1 MRILLAGVAIMLA
14 APFVFA
20 AGPPMRKPLDAGQR
34 SAVLTLMNAADT
46 AQAGGTGEAVPDWE
60 HAVLKSSNGRIY
72 IPFRITLRAPL
83 DIAKSPTMYVR
94 AVSRRDGVARTDE
107 QSTLR
112 QWVIA
117 AVGARALLPE
127 TVVVGPGEMPV
138 GGPGVNSSRRSTQQI
153 AESHT
158 ALELQARAYEREKA
172 QRETARP
179 IFPFEEY
186 YFLDFKGPRA
196 GEGRIVERAL
206 ALLPGEYDLYV
217 GFLDRADKGAVA
229 SIFKQTV
236 KVPDF
241 WNDRLALSSLILV
254 RDVHQLKA
262 PFAAEQQVEHPFA
275 FGQAEVVPVAAPSFT
290 PDDPLSV
297 VYQICNYGAPDSDLR
312 AEYTFYRDGDG
323 GRRLF
328 NRTAPQQL
336 TDADLPPSQPWSNQ
350 AFTMQTV
357 SLKSFPPG
365 RYELEVVVRDRL
377 TQGTASGTVA
387 FTVGV
392 R

>member
-1 MRILLAGVAIMLA
+1 MRMRSLLAGVAIMLA

-34 SAVLTLMNAADT
+34 SAVLTLMNAADN
-46 AQAGGTGEAVPDWE
+46 AQAGRTGEAVPDWE

-196 GEGRIVERAL
+196 GE
-206 ALLPGEYDLYV
+206 
-217 GFLDRADKGAVA
+217 
-229 SIFKQTV
+229 
-236 KVPDF
+236 
-241 WNDRLALSSLILV
+241 
-254 RDVHQLKA
+254 
-262 PFAAEQQVEHPFA
+262 
-275 FGQAEVVPVAAPSFT
+275 
-290 PDDPLSV
+290 
-297 VYQICNYGAPDSDLR
+297 
-312 AEYTFYRDGDG
+312 
-323 GRRLF
+323 
-328 NRTAPQQL
+328 
-336 TDADLPPSQPWSNQ
+336 
-350 AFTMQTV
+350 
-357 SLKSFPPG
+357 
-365 RYELEVVVRDRL
+365 
-377 TQGTASGTVA
+377 
-387 FTVGV
+387 
-392 R
+392 